1 MLQLARLV
9 IRSDPDLRAEH
20 KPATEVMSKS
30 TLPRTNR
37 RRHPVRWLDLECA
50 DGMEKTST
58 QIPVGGPSYFERILT
73 PKGCLTMSH
82 KRFCE
87 SVRRYGDGN
96 LAVRLV
102 PSEVELIN
110 YTLESCQA

>member
-1 MLQLARLV
+1 
-9 IRSDPDLRAEH
+9 
-20 KPATEVMSKS
+20 
-30 TLPRTNR
+30 
-37 RRHPVRWLDLECA
+37 
-50 DGMEKTST
+50 
-58 QIPVGGPSYFERILT
+58 
-73 PKGCLTMSH
+73 MSH

-110 YTLESCQA
+110 YTFESCQA